1 MVEPQLRANMG
12 IRAHPG
18 LTSGTTSV
26 GHHGTQSWGCAG
38 QTVRPSPPSSC
49 RPRREA
55 ANYLTVD
62 QSQAQWKP
70 EYDQTA
76 GAMIWGGN
84 RSRLWLTGLVMPPPL
99 SRKPRINSYRDI
111 IREKMNFLDL
121 RLFSAIAYW
130 QSMDSSG

>member
-1 MVEPQLRANMG
+1 VE
-12 IRAHPG
+12 
-18 LTSGTTSV
+18 T
-26 GHHGTQSWGCAG
+26 
-38 QTVRPSPPSSC
+38 
-49 RPRREA
+49 
-55 ANYLTVD
+55 
-62 QSQAQWKP
+62 

-99 SRKPRINSYRDI
+99 SRKPRINSCRDI